1 MSIIAHVYIELIKY
15 IEPCYISSINLDL
28 NMFKLKEL

>member
-15 IEPCYISSINLDL
+15 IEPSYISSINLDL